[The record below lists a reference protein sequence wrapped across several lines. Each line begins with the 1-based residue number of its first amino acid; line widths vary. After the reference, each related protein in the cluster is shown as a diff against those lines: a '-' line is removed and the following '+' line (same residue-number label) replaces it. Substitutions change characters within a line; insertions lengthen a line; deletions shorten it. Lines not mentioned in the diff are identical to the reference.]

1 MSEIRWLPLES
12 NPEVMNKYVHKLG
25 MSPEWKFIDVYDLST
40 DGLQSVPRPV
50 AAAVF
55 LFPDSLSPQS
65 ELEVLGQ
72 EERESGVYF
81 IKQTVGNACGTIG
94 IIHALCNNSE
104 RLGFDSEKH
113 LSTFFGSTKDLTP
126 EERGKH
132 LETDTAFSEAHE
144 EVAQEGQTQ
153 APSREDRVD
162 LHFVAFVH
170 HKGSLYELDGRK
182 DAPINHGPTSEDT
195 LLEDTA
201 EVVKKF
207 MARDPENLRFTVI
220 ALCKASA

>member
-12 NPEVMNKYVHKLG
+12 NPEVMNKYVQTLG
-25 MSPEWKFIDVYDLST
+25 VNEQWQFIDVWGFESDL
-40 DGLQSVPRPV
+40 LQLLPRPIC
-50 AAAVF
+50 AV
-55 LFPDSLSPQS
+55 LLLYPLTDKS

>member
-12 NPEVMNKYVHKLG
+12 NPEVMNKYVWTLG
-25 MSPEWKFIDVYDLST
+25 VSEQWQFVDVWGFESDL
-40 DGLQSVPRPV
+40 LQLLPRPIC
-50 AAAVF
+50 AV
-55 LFPDSLSPQS
+55 LLLYPLSDKS
-65 ELEVLGQ
+65 ESEVLGQ
-72 EERESGVYF
+72 EEHESGLYF

-94 IIHALCNNSE
+94 IIHALCNNSN

-113 LSTFFGSTKDLTP
+113 LSRFFGNTKDLTP

-132 LETDTAFSEAHE
+132 LEADTAFGDAHE
-144 EVAQEGQTQ
+144 ESAQEGQTQ
-153 APSREDRVD
+153 APSRDERID

-170 HKGSLYELDGRK
+170 HKGNLYELDGRK
-182 DAPINHGPTSEDT
+182 DAPISHGPTSEDT

-207 MARDPENLRFTVI
+207 MARDPENLRFTVV
-220 ALCKASA
+220 ALCKAE